1 MTDTILQEAAKQ
13 YKTPFY
19 LFDIDEL
26 IQNVERIKKLAGED
40 INICYAMKANP
51 FLVTALAEKVNRIE
65 ACSAGD
71 YDI

>member
-26 IQNVERIKKLAGED
+26 IQNVERIRKLSGED
-40 INICYAMKANP
+40 INICYAMKA
-51 FLVTALAEKVNRIE
+51 
-65 ACSAGD
+65 S
-71 YDI
+71 